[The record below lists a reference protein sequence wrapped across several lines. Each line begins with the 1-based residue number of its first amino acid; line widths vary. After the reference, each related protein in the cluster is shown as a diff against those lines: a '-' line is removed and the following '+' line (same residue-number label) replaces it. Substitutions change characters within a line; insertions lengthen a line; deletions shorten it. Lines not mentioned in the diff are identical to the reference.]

1 MWLCVRTYSSL
12 FGEGI
17 MRDERPTS
25 TQNRMKGRARREGV
39 HLQTAG
45 GFSLPSPLL
54 FCSPAPFSERFSSRV
69 PHRTMRA
76 YVFFVGIFLASVAPL
91 GTERQPPPVTAT
103 TLAEAVPCS
112 ASRAVQDHTLLSSS
126 LVPLRSQFC
135 KLLVVTS
142 CSPRQL
148 PRSRLHHMS
157 YVCVCVCVWTV
168 QTVEGSCSV
177 KKFHLNIQFSKLLD
191 LQKSCW
197 LPLWWVEEI
206 QDNIP
211 TSSLMLTF
219 NVNAYLCSCHVTSP
233 FSDNTHLLR
242 LGSSDRA
249 NKWTWT
255 KDYTVAQD
263 ERPTYRINVLSTSR
277 MVFLTWNPLHGTY
290 TDHHQSPVSGVC
302 WCVWRVD

>member
-157 YVCVCVCVWTV
+157 YVCVCVCVCVDCTDSGGLLFGEKV
-168 QTVEGSCSV
+168 SSEHSVFQTFRLTEILLITSV
-177 KKFHLNIQFSKLLD
+177 MGRRNPGQYTHKQS
-191 LQKSCW
+191 
-197 LPLWWVEEI
+197 
-206 QDNIP
+206 
-211 TSSLMLTF
+211 
-219 NVNAYLCSCHVTSP
+219 NVDV
-233 FSDNTHLLR
+233 
-242 LGSSDRA
+242 
-249 NKWTWT
+249 
-255 KDYTVAQD
+255 
-263 ERPTYRINVLSTSR
+263 
-277 MVFLTWNPLHGTY
+277 
-290 TDHHQSPVSGVC
+290 
-302 WCVWRVD
+302 